1 MDKQNFLG
9 SFCLVFHKYLK
20 YPLSEQISAAFA
32 KFDETGN
39 GKLNYVEFC
48 GMMNRS
54 KNKEKDKG
62 GGGGKTL
69 ASGSSSG
76 APR

>member
-9 SFCLVFHKYLK
+9 SLFFVFHKYLK

-54 KNKEKDKG
+54 KNRDKDKG
-62 GGGGKTL
+62 GGGGK
-69 ASGSSSG
+69 SGSTSK
-76 APR
+76 A

>member
-1 MDKQNFLG
+1 LY
-9 SFCLVFHKYLK
+9 KYLK
-20 YPLSEQISAAFA
+20 YPVSEQISAAFA

-54 KNKEKDKG
+54 KNREKDKDKG

>member
-1 MDKQNFLG
+1 M
-9 SFCLVFHKYLK
+9 CFHKYSK
-20 YPLSEQISAAFA
+20 YPVSEQISAAFA

-54 KNKEKDKG
+54 KNKVKDKG
-62 GGGGKTL
+62 GGGKT
-69 ASGSSSG
+69 STSG
-76 APR
+76 ASR

>member
-1 MDKQNFLG
+1 MVKHLCRKQLF
-9 SFCLVFHKYLK
+9 SYKYLK
-20 YPLSEQISAAFA
+20 YPVSEQISAAFA

-54 KNKEKDKG
+54 KNKEDKG
-62 GGGGKTL
+62 GGKT
-69 ASGSSSG
+69 STSG
-76 APR
+76 ASR

>member
-1 MDKQNFLG
+1 MYWSNIWSKQ
-9 SFCLVFHKYLK
+9 LVFCKF
-20 YPLSEQISAAFA
+20 PFCPISEQIAAAFA

-54 KNKEKDKG
+54 KNRDKDKG
-62 GGGGKTL
+62 GGGGKTNS
-69 ASGSSSG
+69 SGSTSG

>member
-1 MDKQNFLG
+1 MMCRKH
-9 SFCLVFHKYLK
+9 SFSYKYLK
-20 YPLSEQISAAFA
+20 YPVSEQISAAFA

-54 KNKEKDKG
+54 KNREKDKG